1 VKVIVKITVRDGYHK
16 IKVERTIG
24 TASNTVTM
32 TIIYS
37 FSFFNF
43 RFSRYFWL
51 QRNVDRG
58 SRTDARTIQTCS
70 TVLYCYADRTFA
82 ETVETILAI
91 LTGH

>member
-1 VKVIVKITVRDGYHK
+1 MKVRDSYHK
-16 IKVERTIG
+16 IQVERTIG

-43 RFSRYFWL
+43 RFLGYFWL
-51 QRNVDRG
+51 QRNVDRD

-70 TVLYCYADRTFA
+70 TVLYCYVDRTFA
-82 ETVETILAI
+82 ETVEPTLAT